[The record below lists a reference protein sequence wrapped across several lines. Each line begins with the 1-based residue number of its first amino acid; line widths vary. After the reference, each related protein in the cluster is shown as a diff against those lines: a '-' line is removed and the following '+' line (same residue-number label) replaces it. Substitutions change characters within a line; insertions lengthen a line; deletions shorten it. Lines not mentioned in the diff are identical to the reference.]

1 MARGTINLERDL
13 AGDQVAARF
22 LRYADDVA
30 ARLLRYGAAVSGGTG
45 FRLADD
51 DVLWNSCLGVGAER
65 RVSVAIYPIRLHRR
79 NVATFA
85 IRLVIGRYLLLG
97 GWIKWTGQ
105 PFVDTRTP

>member
-45 FRLADD
+45 FKFAWRLRADAATPTS
-51 DVLWNSCLGVGAER
+51 NSN
-65 RVSVAIYPIRLHRR
+65 SK
-79 NVATFA
+79 N
-85 IRLVIGRYLLLG
+85 
-97 GWIKWTGQ
+97 Q
-105 PFVDTRTP
+105 P